1 MAGPYDRCMFQF
13 SETTSWFQSGYAIF
27 YSHQQRMKVL
37 MAPHPHQ
44 HFLWLALLIETIT
57 TLITGYV
64 VVQSRSH
71 V

>member
-1 MAGPYDRCMFQF
+1 MAGPYNRCMFKF
-13 SETTSWFQSGYAIF
+13 SETNNWFQSGYAIF

-44 HFLWLALLIETIT
+44 HLLWLVFLIETIT
-57 TLITGYV
+57 TLIIGYV
-64 VVQSRSH
+64 VVQSLSR